1 MFGYVETRDG
11 DIPAFKPFA
20 VERRSGRRRRRSP
33 DFGNQ
38 DNKRHRNKF
47 ERRIDWNWR
56 FAVIRRWMSRA
67 RFQPLT

>member
-11 DIPAFKPFA
+11 DIPTFKPFA

-33 DFGNQ
+33 NFGNQ

-47 ERRIDWNWR
+47 ERE
-56 FAVIRRWMSRA
+56 
-67 RFQPLT
+67 LTGIGDLRSFGDGCHGPGFSH